1 MAVVAEEWKVET
13 ILSRGCLSRVQ
24 YLGIDVREVRERNMQ
39 LSAENRQRVE
49 IISDDAVRVARSN
62 CLFGLD

>member
-1 MAVVAEEWKVET
+1 MAVVAEEWKVEVMGRECFNK
-13 ILSRGCLSRVQ
+13 LNG
-24 YLGIDVREVRERNMQ
+24 LGVAMREVRERNMQ